1 MNLTLLFIFPLILVA
16 LIIYF
21 ENFFFKNKDTH
32 QELIDDNNWDLIDE
46 YTLLIKKGMDKNEA
60 IGRLLENDN
69 INKSFSK
76 HELDMIIVSDIGD
89 SKIADL
95 NKDFDWELPPTSPEA
110 ERLINKYT
118 LKVKNGDYSVTSLHD
133 AVDELYTHEEVQ
145 KYFGRDDLLYIV
157 DERSGFVI
165 DAKK

>member
-1 MNLTLLFIFPLILVA
+1 M
-16 LIIYF
+16 IIYIIIAAILF
-21 ENFFFKNKDTH
+21 TVIVIIGENMGRSKTAKDTIEELNDAD
-32 QELIDDNNWDLIDE
+32 ELIDK
-46 YTLLIKKGMDKNEA
+46 YTLLIKEGMDKNEA
-60 IGRLLENDN
+60 IEKLLQFE
-69 INKSFSK
+69 IIAKQYSK
-76 HELDMIIVSDIGD
+76 HELDFFIVSDIGD

-133 AVDELYTHEEVQ
+133 AVDELYSHEEIQ
-145 KYFGRDDLLYIV
+145 KYYNKDDLFYIV

-165 DAKK
+165 DVKK